1 MVKILLLLLAAF
13 VASASAGHFASDSFL
28 LQGSVYCD
36 TCRCGYETSAS
47 KYLSNAVVRLEC
59 RARANSELTYTKEA
73 VTNSAGKY
81 KMLVESDR
89 ADDFCDTVLVSSPD
103 PECNSPDAGRDRARV
118 ILTNNNGMNSRTRYA
133 NALGF
138 VKRTPLASCTQIL
151 QQYQESEE

>member
-1 MVKILLLLLAAF
+1 
-13 VASASAGHFASDSFL
+13 
-28 LQGSVYCD
+28 
-36 TCRCGYETSAS
+36 
-47 KYLSNAVVRLEC
+47 
-59 RARANSELTYTKEA
+59 
-73 VTNSAGKY
+73 
-81 KMLVESDR
+81 MLVESDR